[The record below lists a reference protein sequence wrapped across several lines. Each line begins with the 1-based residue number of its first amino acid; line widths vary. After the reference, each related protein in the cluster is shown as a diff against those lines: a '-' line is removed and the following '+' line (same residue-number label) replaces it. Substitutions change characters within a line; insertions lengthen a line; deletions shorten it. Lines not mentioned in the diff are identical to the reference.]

1 MGHCDLTIHYCGIS
15 EGQVHT
21 ASALACSHHIYSL
34 WDTGPNSRQLPGRLL
49 RRSSNDLPSALA
61 ATTLFV
67 TVSSQLVTCATT
79 NRLGGI
85 ACKVQARTSAGV
97 NSSIALI
104 PEEDHDEQDEQSKTT
119 DDNLP

>member
-1 MGHCDLTIHYCGIS
+1 MLTTSTRPGEMEPID
-15 EGQVHT
+15 
-21 ASALACSHHIYSL
+21 ASS
-34 WDTGPNSRQLPGRLL
+34 PGRLL
-49 RRSSNDLPSALA
+49 HRSSNVHSSALA
-61 ATTLFV
+61 ATLLFV